1 MLEAE
6 KAAGSEMSLFGSPLV
21 LLLLLL
27 TPVMLDFELPSFFF
41 SLCGRLWRLAVY
53 TETQVPARRR

>member
-27 TPVMLDFELPSFFF
+27 TPVVLDFEPVGLFCVSR
-41 SLCGRLWRLAVY
+41 SCLWRLAVD
-53 TETQVPARRR
+53 TPRQGPARSG